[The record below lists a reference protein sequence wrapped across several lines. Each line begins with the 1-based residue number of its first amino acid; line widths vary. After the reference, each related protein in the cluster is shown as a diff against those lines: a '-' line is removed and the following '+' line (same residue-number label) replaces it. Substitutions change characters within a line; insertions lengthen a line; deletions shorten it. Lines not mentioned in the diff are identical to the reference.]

1 MVIANPKAGK
11 NRVLEEWFLID
22 QALSG
27 AGIEFD
33 AVFSKSKY
41 HSIEL
46 SVKAV
51 RDGYRHIIAVGG
63 DGTIHEVV
71 NGIFMQK
78 DISPEEIVLGV
89 IPAGS
94 GNDWVKMYGIPA
106 DYKMCAQ
113 IIASG
118 QYIKQ
123 DVFKVDIEDSK
134 VKQTRYLINGAGIGL
149 DAVICRECNKM
160 KERGKSGS
168 LIYLKAAIRSFFKMR
183 PNIFR
188 VEVDGELYFKGK
200 ALSIALAN
208 GIYSGGGMIQAPD
221 AVLDDGLANVTV
233 IGNMSKPEILV
244 RFKELFTGKIYQVP
258 DIFHTTAKHVKIDIE
273 GGLQPVEVDGEIV
286 GSNPLELT
294 VIPHALNIAVG
305 KKGSIDN
312 I

>member
-11 NRVLEEWFLID
+11 NKVLEEWFLID
-22 QALSG
+22 QALKD

-33 AVFSKSKY
+33 AIFSKSKY

-51 RDGYRHIIAVGG
+51 REGYRHIIAVGG

-71 NGIFMQK
+71 NGIFFQK
-78 DISPEEIVLGV
+78 EVSPQEITLGV

-94 GNDWVKMYGIPA
+94 GNDWVRMYGIPT
-106 DYKMCAQ
+106 DYRFCAR

-118 QYIKQ
+118 QCMRQ
-123 DVFKVDIEDSK
+123 DVFKVEIEESK

-168 LIYLKAAIRSFFKMR
+168 MIYFKAAVRSFFKMR
-183 PNIFR
+183 PNVFK
-188 VEVDGELYFKGK
+188 VVVDGKLFYEGK
-200 ALSIALAN
+200 ALSVALAN

-233 IGNMSKPEILV
+233 IGNISKPKILV
-244 RFKELFTGKIYQVP
+244 RFKELFTGRIYQVP
-258 DIFHTTAKHVKIDIE
+258 DILHIMGKHVKIDIFGE
-273 GGLQPVEVDGEIV
+273 LQPVEVDGEIV
-286 GSNPLELT
+286 GTNPLELT
-294 VIPHALNIAVG
+294 VISNALNIAVG
-305 KKGSIDN
+305 NRGSIRD
-312 I
+312 